1 MDKAERAQMYVSYLR
16 EEGYAL
22 EIDEDGD
29 VMFKF
34 EGGTYFVLVDEE
46 DEMFFQIMFPSFWPI
61 ESEEEGARVEKA
73 AQLATRITKVA
84 KVYRQRD
91 NVNASVELLC
101 VPPEAFKAV
110 FRRALGSIQ
119 AGVSN
124 FRAAMSELDAAAP
137 QPGANGDRH

>member
-16 EEGYAL
+16 EDGYAL

-34 EGGTYFVLVDEE
+34 EGGSYFILIDE
-46 DEMFFQIMFPSFWPI
+46 DDDMFFQIMFPSFWPI

>member
-16 EEGYAL
+16 EDGYAL

>member
-1 MDKAERAQMYVSYLR
+1 VSYLR
-16 EEGYAL
+16 EEGYAP
-22 EIDEDGD
+22 EVDKDGD

>member
-1 MDKAERAQMYVSYLR
+1 MNKAERAQMYVSYLR
-16 EEGYAL
+16 EEGYAP
-22 EIDEDGD
+22 EVDKDGD

-84 KVYRQRD
+84 KVYRQLD

-110 FRRALGSIQ
+110 FRRALRSIQ
-119 AGVSN
+119 AGAKN
-124 FRAAMSELDAAAP
+124 FRAAMSELDAPAP

>member
-1 MDKAERAQMYVSYLR
+1 MNKAERAQMYVSYLR
-16 EEGYAL
+16 EEGYAP
-22 EIDEDGD
+22 EVDKDGD

>member
-16 EEGYAL
+16 EDGYAL

-110 FRRALGSIQ
+110 FRRALRCIQ
-119 AGVSN
+119 AGVTK
-124 FRAAMSELDAAAP
+124 FRAEMSELDAAAP
-137 QPGANGDRH
+137 QPGATGDRH

>member
-16 EEGYAL
+16 EDGYAL

-84 KVYRQRD
+84 KVYRQLD

-137 QPGANGDRH
+137 QPGATGDRH